1 MPENACHAHRSLL
14 GSSFSMY
21 SRWCHRNVATA
32 DPKMDQWPMK
42 CPNTDVHA
50 RATVISFLRSVSFLR
65 IWPGDAGRELVTWYL
80 KQK

>member
-1 MPENACHAHRSLL
+1 MPAMLIEVFWEVLSACIHAGATGDYL
-14 GSSFSMY
+14 
-21 SRWCHRNVATA
+21 VATA

-50 RATVISFLRSVSFLR
+50 RATVISFLRSVSFLG
-65 IWPGDAGRELVTWYL
+65 IWPGDAGRELVIWYL